1 MCCLPFLSS
10 YGSFSPFA
18 LVFETWTFTFQQNW
32 LRVNTITGH
41 QKKVEATTLCAPLW
55 CNTTK
60 RMDGWMDRLTITV
73 FYFFSCN
80 SHEPNLRPYTLQYI
94 LFDGCSSW
102 LSVLSDAPYIHVWS
116 YAARWLTYNSTVCRL
131 GGNEAPGHVC
141 HVPSA
146 KLCWCLDAWDGDW
159 SCIANESGGSWQ
171 CSKLLQDWLKV
182 FRVGGAACG
191 CSVGTGNPW
200 QTLPLLLSA
209 LMESEESLEVA
220 SVSSTPPQKQTLS
233 FSTSMPRLLTLH
245 PPGATP
251 ILSWSLFISSVS
263 GLRVL
268 PLVNRLCLES
278 NEQWWNVLL
287 LYIHIHVLSWLN
299 YLYSNAILFTSNLSL
314 PYFDFK
320 CCIFVL
326 SHLFHPYGKYERKN
340 SINSLFLLGIL

>member
-10 YGSFSPFA
+10 YSSFALSA
-18 LVFETWTFTFQQNW
+18 LVFETWMFYISTKMNE
-32 LRVNTITGH
+32 ITGH
-41 QKKVEATTLCAPLW
+41 LMGVESTSLCCTTVVQAQL
-55 CNTTK
+55 
-60 RMDGWMDRLTITV
+60 RGWMDAWMDTWMGGWIDGCMNWHMDAWMMDVWMDRVMDDGLA
-73 FYFFSCN
+73 FAMFFSCESRETNWRLLPYLQVMVVVPDCLFYLTLPTFTCDHTHTPHADLHIIPLFADWVEMKPQDMSVMFQVLN
-80 SHEPNLRPYTLQYI
+80 SA
-94 LFDGCSSW
+94 D
-102 LSVLSDAPYIHVWS
+102 V
-116 YAARWLTYNSTVCRL
+116 
-131 GGNEAPGHVC
+131 
-141 HVPSA
+141 
-146 KLCWCLDAWDGDW
+146 LDAWDGDW

-268 PLVNRLCLES
+268 PLVNRLCLEC
-278 NEQWWNVLL
+278 NEQWWNVLF
-287 LYIHIHVLSWLN
+287 LYIHILVLFWLN
-299 YLYSNAILFTSNLSL
+299 HLYSNAIFISL
-314 PYFDFK
+314 
-320 CCIFVL
+320 
-326 SHLFHPYGKYERKN
+326 
-340 SINSLFLLGIL
+340 LL